1 MAWRKS
7 ATNAASKDVP
17 PQLVPLCNAAA
28 VLGSKVEMK
37 PSYNEGDPEFYKHGS
52 VRSAHENEGRCARRA
67 TKCKDDDEE
76 AAFAQVQLDC
86 EWDLDRGQ
94 KVGHVH
100 ALAVL
105 KGIAV
110 KAGLRVIPLA
120 ETVRRSKVD
129 DHDTKGS
136 RTTRRAQLIAI
147 KTHDDLFNVADAVL
161 ESIEIFRDPSRKA
174 DQNEWKKAAS
184 QHPALNPTQKR
195 KRGA

>member
-1 MAWRKS
+1 
-7 ATNAASKDVP
+7 
-17 PQLVPLCNAAA
+17 
-28 VLGSKVEMK
+28 MK
-37 PSYNEGDPEFYKHGS
+37 RSYNDGDIQLEKHGRA
-52 VRSAHENEGRCARRA
+52 RSAHENEGRCARRA
-67 TKCKDDDEE
+67 TKCKDNDEE
-76 AAFAQVQLDC
+76 AASAQVQLDC
-86 EWDLDRGQ
+86 EWDLERGQ
-94 KVGHVH
+94 KVDHNH
-100 ALAVL
+100 ALTVL

-120 ETVRRSKVD
+120 ETVRRPKVD

-136 RTTRRAQLIAI
+136 RTTRRAHFIPI
-147 KTHDDLFNVADAVL
+147 KTHDELFKVADAVL

>member
-1 MAWRKS
+1 MQS
-7 ATNAASKDVP
+7 ARNAASKDVP
-17 PQLVPLCNAAA
+17 PQLVALGNAAA

-37 PSYNEGDPEFYKHGS
+37 RSDNEGDPEFYKYGN

-67 TKCKDDDEE
+67 TKCKDNDEE
-76 AAFAQVQLDC
+76 AASAQVQLDC
-86 EWDLDRGQ
+86 EWDLETGQ
-94 KVGHVH
+94 EVGHLH

-129 DHDTKGS
+129 DHDTKGP
-136 RTTRRAQLIAI
+136 RTTKRAHFIPI
-147 KTHDDLFNVADAVL
+147 KTHDELFKVADVVL
-161 ESIEIFRDPSRKA
+161 ESIEIFRDPSREVDQKA
-174 DQNEWKKAAS
+174 WEEAAS
-184 QHPALNPTQKR
+184 QHPALNATQKR